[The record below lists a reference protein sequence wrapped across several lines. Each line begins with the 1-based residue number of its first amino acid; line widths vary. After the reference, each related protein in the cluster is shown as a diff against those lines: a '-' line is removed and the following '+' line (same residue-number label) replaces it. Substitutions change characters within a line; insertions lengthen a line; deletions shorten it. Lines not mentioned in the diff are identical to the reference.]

1 MPWTTGYRGTNAGA
15 DHTGFVFAQT
25 VFICSVSEV
34 LSHSPRKT
42 ILNSARIDDI
52 GYYDIVLLI
61 MKVYLAVCAHS
72 LALVQ
77 LALAGEAGRAV
88 VEQRTQWFT
97 IGLNG
102 SVADVTPLFGP
113 IREAEWAPDWS
124 PRFIHPA
131 QGVQREGVV
140 FTTTSGLGEDRLWLL
155 TTYEVGSGRVEYVV
169 ITPAL
174 TASEI
179 KIRVVPDG
187 EQHCKATIT
196 YRRSALAP
204 EGNQEVAKLDAHW
217 AEQQQIYWEK
227 AINEAL
233 AKARHP

>member
-1 MPWTTGYRGTNAGA
+1 
-15 DHTGFVFAQT
+15 
-25 VFICSVSEV
+25 
-34 LSHSPRKT
+34 
-42 ILNSARIDDI
+42 
-52 GYYDIVLLI
+52 
-61 MKVYLAVCAHS
+61 MKAYFMIWVVG

-77 LALAGEAGRAV
+77 AVLAGEPGTAAP
-88 VEQRTQWFT
+88 EQRMQSFT

-113 IREAEWAPDWS
+113 VREAEWAPDWS

-140 FTTTSGLGEDRLWLL
+140 FTTTSGHGKDRLWLL
-155 TTYEVGSGRVEYVV
+155 TTYEVTNGRVEYVV
-169 ITPAL
+169 MTPAF
-174 TASEI
+174 TANEI

-204 EGNQEVAKLDAHW
+204 EGNEEVAKLDAHW
-217 AEQQQIYWEK
+217 AEEQRRHWELAINDALEK
-227 AINEAL
+227 ATT
-233 AKARHP
+233 HD

>member
-1 MPWTTGYRGTNAGA
+1 L
-15 DHTGFVFAQT
+15 V
-25 VFICSVSEV
+25 
-34 LSHSPRKT
+34 
-42 ILNSARIDDI
+42 DDI
-52 GYYDIVLLI
+52 GYYDIVMY
-61 MKVYLAVCAHS
+61 MKPYFTIWAWG

-77 LALAGEAGRAV
+77 AALAGEADRAA
-88 VEQRTQWFT
+88 VEQWTQSFT

-113 IREAEWAPDWS
+113 VREAEWAPDWS

-131 QGVQREGVV
+131 QGLQREGAV
-140 FTTTSGLGEDRLWLL
+140 FTTTTSHGRDRVWLL
-155 TTYEVGSGRVEYVV
+155 TAYDVTNGRVEYVV
-169 ITPAL
+169 VTPAF
-174 TASEI
+174 TADEI

-204 EGNQEVAKLDAHW
+204 EGNEEVAKLDAHW
-217 AEQQQIYWEK
+217 AEEQRIHWET

-233 AKARHP
+233 AKGGLHD